1 MELISEVL
9 QVPESEITGIK
20 CLKTGMT
27 NKSFLFKVHGKS
39 YICRIPGPGTELL
52 INRKQEKAV
61 YDAVQD
67 YGITEHVVYINGDR
81 LQDFR
86 VL

>member
-52 INRKQEKAV
+52 INRKQERRSMT
-61 YDAVQD
+61 Q
-67 YGITEHVVYINGDR
+67 
-81 LQDFR
+81 
-86 VL
+86 